1 MLLNCGVGEDSWD
14 SLRLQGDPV
23 NHNGNQ
29 SWILIGRTDAEAE
42 TPTLWPPDGRVKLL
56 EKTLMLWKIEG
67 RRRRGWQRARWLDGI
82 TDSLDINLSK
92 LQEMVKDRE
101 AWRAAELDMV
111 ERLNNSNNNK
121 VRASLWNK
129 LQINL
134 KCKLNFSFQN
144 DLYL

>member
-1 MLLNCGVGEDSWD
+1 
-14 SLRLQGDPV
+14 
-23 NHNGNQ
+23 
-29 SWILIGRTDAEAE
+29 
-42 TPTLWPPDGRVKLL
+42 
-56 EKTLMLWKIEG
+56 
-67 RRRRGWQRARWLDGI
+67 
-82 TDSLDINLSK
+82 
-92 LQEMVKDRE
+92 MVKDRE

-111 ERLNNSNNNK
+111 ERLNNRNNNK